1 MVDACGICGR
11 PVCRDHACALEAGV
25 ACPECA
31 ARTGQEGR
39 GPSRWARRRHAYY
52 GRHRY
57 HPHYY
62 GHDHYYSDDDYR
74 TFDERDVVEHD
85 AVSEDA
91 ASAMDEGDADFG
103 EDYAET

>member
-1 MVDACGICGR
+1 
-11 PVCRDHACALEAGV
+11 VCRDHACPIETGH

-31 ARTGQEGR
+31 ARTGQERRR
-39 GPSRWARRRHAYY
+39 GPSRWARRRHTYY
-52 GRHRY
+52 GRHGY

-74 TFDERDVVEHD
+74 TFNDRDVVEHD

-91 ASAMDEGDADFG
+91 ASAMDESDTDFG